1 MTSNLQ
7 PHLPALKITPQG
19 KKIID
24 YRAIAILAFPL
35 FLDSLT
41 YILINLTDTWFVGRI
56 STDATAAVGAINWL
70 MFVCVMILACV
81 GVAVQTRVAQA
92 YGSGNL
98 TKAAKIAW
106 MGIWAAGL
114 TIPVYSFLATQGAVF
129 LAPFGLESQVES
141 LALLYWFPRMLGGS
155 VVVAEWTLR
164 GFFNAINRTRVAFIV
179 SAVVCLVNP
188 ILNQLFIFRWGWGIA
203 GAAWATTLSQAIA
216 SLILFWLFLQPKM
229 RQIYQT
235 RNSWHP
241 NLKEIWQIIRMGI
254 FTGLFMAVDLI
265 ALAFF
270 QMMQVELGVVPGAAT
285 QIVITLL
292 AFAYQP
298 IVGFG
303 EAGIILV
310 GQSLGAGNRIWAKR
324 VGNGIIRLSA
334 FYMVIFGLSL
344 AIVGKW
350 AIIPFVNTSDPH
362 AAEVMAIAPKLLWI
376 AAGYQLFH
384 ALVIASTFCLQGAGD
399 VEFPA
404 IVGLVISL
412 LGFVPLAHILSFTDK
427 GGLINFLPG
436 LGFGVWGGW
445 FAYALYMVVLGLIL
459 WRRWRSDGWVN
470 SKLGGK
476 VKL

>member
-1 MTSNLQ
+1 MTVNPES
-7 PHLPALKITPQG
+7 HLPALKITPQG

-24 YRAIAILAFPL
+24 YLAIATLALPL

-70 MFVCVMILACV
+70 MFVWVMILACI
-81 GVAVQTRVAQA
+81 GVAVQTKAAQA
-92 YGSGNL
+92 YGSSNL
-98 TKAAKIAW
+98 TKAARMAW

-114 TIPVYSFLATQGAVF
+114 PIPFYSFLATQGAVF
-129 LAPFGLESQVES
+129 LVPFGLESQVES

-155 VVVAEWTLR
+155 IVVAEWTLR

-188 ILNQLFIFRWGWGIA
+188 ILNQLFIFEWGWGIA
-203 GAAWATTLSQAIA
+203 GVGWATTTSQAIA
-216 SLILFWLFLQPKM
+216 LLILFWLFLQPKM
-229 RQIYQT
+229 RQIYRT
-235 RNSWHP
+235 HNTWYP
-241 NLKEIWQIIRMGI
+241 NLKEIWQITRMGV

-270 QMMQVELGVVPGAAT
+270 QMMQVELGVAPGAAT
-285 QIVITLL
+285 QIVMALL

-310 GQSLGAGNRIWAKR
+310 GQSLGAGDRIWAKR
-324 VGNGIIRLSA
+324 VGNGIIRLSVV
-334 FYMVIFGLSL
+334 YMVVFGLGL

-350 AIIPFVNTSDPH
+350 AIVPFVNTSNPH
-362 AAEVMAIAPKLLWI
+362 AAEVMEIAPKLLWI
-376 AAGYQLFH
+376 AASYQFFH
-384 ALVIASTFCLQGAGD
+384 ALVIASTFCLQGAED
-399 VEFPA
+399 LEFPA
-404 IVGLVISL
+404 LVGLVVSL
-412 LGFVPLAHILSFTDK
+412 LGFVPLAHMLSFTDR
-427 GGLINFLPG
+427 GGFIDFLPG

-445 FAYALYMVVLGLIL
+445 FAYALYMVILGLIL
-459 WRRWRSDGWVN
+459 WTRWRSDAWVN
-470 SKLGGK
+470 
-476 VKL
+476 